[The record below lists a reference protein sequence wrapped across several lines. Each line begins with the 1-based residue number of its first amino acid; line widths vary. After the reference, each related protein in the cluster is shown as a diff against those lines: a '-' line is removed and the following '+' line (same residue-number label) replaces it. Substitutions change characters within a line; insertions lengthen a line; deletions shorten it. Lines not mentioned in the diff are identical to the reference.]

1 MHSDMLLHDFSG
13 VFKLLGS
20 SLWNMADLDQQVQ
33 KLLGAKQQA
42 TGCQMIAYALLP
54 WRSQMTQ
61 QMQTVGLQY
70 LEHHYNISLS
80 NLRIEHVPGRH
91 QFGGKEK
98 WDGSGR
104 SFIPLLICKHLQL
117 DFAHTEETRW
127 HLVLQALSHDM
138 KTYLLAPSSSYP

>member
-61 QMQTVGLQY
+61 QMQAVGLQY
-70 LEHHYNISLS
+70 LEHH
-80 NLRIEHVPGRH
+80 
-91 QFGGKEK
+91 
-98 WDGSGR
+98 
-104 SFIPLLICKHLQL
+104 
-117 DFAHTEETRW
+117 
-127 HLVLQALSHDM
+127 
-138 KTYLLAPSSSYP
+138 